1 MGIGKVPATYWMGRG
16 NSLLDRLSSKST
28 HVEEDG
34 ADIPLT
40 LYREVAAAPN
50 PYRDLEPDR
59 ERDRRRAVVPAK
71 RGRDDVDSL
80 TLLYPGKDASGEGV
94 VKKKRRSEKSRRR
107 KGHPGGGG
115 GGGGRQNEKASC

>member
-1 MGIGKVPATYWMGRG
+1 MGIGKVPATYSMGRG

-28 HVEEDG
+28 QVEEDG

-71 RGRDDVDSL
+71 QGRDDVDSL
-80 TLLYPGKDASGEGV
+80 TLLYPGIEGV
-94 VKKKRRSEKSRRR
+94 V
-107 KGHPGGGG
+107 
-115 GGGGRQNEKASC
+115 ASTVV